1 MIEFEHEVTGQAS
14 LELIA
19 LLKDIGRRSQ
29 VHAQSLPKQ
38 VEFLNYW
45 EGILFSV
52 GGNRLVAPLNEIVE
66 ILNYPASVTAVPGTR
81 TWIRGIANIRGNLLP
96 IVDLQAFLGGGPT
109 APGRRSRVLLV
120 HYREVFTGLL
130 VGDMVVMRNFDE
142 DEKSEC
148 KTFEAP
154 LANYVTGAFEHEGDV
169 WPVFSMH
176 ALAAS
181 PEFLSAA
188 V

>member
-1 MIEFEHEVTGQAS
+1 MIEFEQDVTGQS
-14 LELIA
+14 SVELIS
-19 LLKDIGRRSQ
+19 LLQDIARRSQ
-29 VHAQSLPKQ
+29 IHAQNLPKQ

-52 GGNRLVAPLNEIVE
+52 GGDRLVAPLDEIFE
-66 ILNYPASVTAVPGTR
+66 ILNYPNTVTTVPGTR
-81 TWIRGIANIRGNLLP
+81 SRVRGIANIRGNLLP
-96 IVDLQAFLGGGPT
+96 IIDLQACLGGGGT
-109 APGRRSRVLLV
+109 VPGRRSRVLV
-120 HYREVFTGLL
+120 VQHREVFTGLL
-130 VGDMVVMRNFDE
+130 VGDMVGMRHFDE
-142 DEKSEC
+142 AEKADCE
-148 KTFEAP
+148 TMDVP
-154 LANYVTGAFEHEGDV
+154 MANYVTGAFEHEGEI